1 MIELIGSLVLGIILA
16 LIGSTFAGALIFA
29 GFVIYMIIKGVKEK

>member
-16 LIGSTFAGALIFA
+16 LIGSALAGAFIFA

>member
-1 MIELIGSLVLGIILA
+1 MIELIGIILA